1 MSLFGL
7 RRSDKHKTKATSPAS
22 ADDEREGRSQS
33 RGRSLSPWRR
43 SSKSRSRNRAIQ
55 QPRSRDPSAEG
66 VRGDDTEGESEG
78 ENSRPMPV
86 VQVANAFE
94 DDSDDDSEAGS
105 VGTAGSRDDFTDDD
119 DELFDANGDFF
130 DEEVEKNTEANASA
144 DTPFDFLTREGTTMV
159 YPGEGPNLLPPT
171 DPMSAAFRAGAMP
184 QRTPVATP
192 LATPTL
198 STGGATASPSSTS
211 RTNTRTSLP
220 PRRRPTRSGTLSAAP
235 KLELHTGR
243 PAFEKNRC
251 TVTIT
256 HGEPDRVLDE
266 SAGRKQRRRYLVAS
280 DLSEESMYAIQ
291 WAIGTVIRE
300 GDECIIVSVMET
312 DTKLD
317 QDQPDAAAKQSKIA
331 NQRERQAACLQLA
344 RGATAL
350 LERTRLNVRIVCQA
364 IHAKVPRHMLVDM
377 IDYLEPTLVLV
388 GSRGLTRLK
397 GMLLGSTSNYLI
409 QKSSAPV
416 MVTRRPLRVS
426 RTVHRKLASLDRMPR
441 TSLADATIDKES
453 HAQAVDDPEDRAT
466 EGEDVKERVEE
477 MSVGHGQGQGGAGG
491 EGQGAG
497 FGRVVSRE
505 TGP

>member
-1 MSLFGL
+1 L
-7 RRSDKHKTKATSPAS
+7 
-22 ADDEREGRSQS
+22 
-33 RGRSLSPWRR
+33 
-43 SSKSRSRNRAIQ
+43 
-55 QPRSRDPSAEG
+55 
-66 VRGDDTEGESEG
+66 
-78 ENSRPMPV
+78 
-86 VQVANAFE
+86 
-94 DDSDDDSEAGS
+94 
-105 VGTAGSRDDFTDDD
+105 
-119 DELFDANGDFF
+119 
-130 DEEVEKNTEANASA
+130 
-144 DTPFDFLTREGTTMV
+144 
-159 YPGEGPNLLPPT
+159 
-171 DPMSAAFRAGAMP
+171 
-184 QRTPVATP
+184 
-192 LATPTL
+192 
-198 STGGATASPSSTS
+198 
-211 RTNTRTSLP
+211 
-220 PRRRPTRSGTLSAAP
+220 TRSGTVSSAP

-266 SAGRKQRRRYLVAS
+266 SGGRKQRRRYLVAS

-317 QDQPDAAAKQSKIA
+317 SDDPAAKHNKMA
-331 NQRERQAACLQLA
+331 NQRERQAAALQLA

-350 LERTRLNVRIVCQA
+350 LERTRLNVRVVCQA

-416 MVTRRPLRVS
+416 TRRPLRVS
-426 RTVHRKLASLDRMPR
+426 RTVHRKLASLDRTAR

-453 HAQAVDDPEDRAT
+453 HAQAVEDPGEKAT
-466 EGEDVKERVEE
+466 EGEDVKERVGE
-477 MSVGHGQGQGGAGG
+477 MRVGHGEGEGEGEGKAGGVGQGL
-491 EGQGAG
+491 
-497 FGRVVSRE
+497 GRVVSTE
-505 TGP
+505 GSA